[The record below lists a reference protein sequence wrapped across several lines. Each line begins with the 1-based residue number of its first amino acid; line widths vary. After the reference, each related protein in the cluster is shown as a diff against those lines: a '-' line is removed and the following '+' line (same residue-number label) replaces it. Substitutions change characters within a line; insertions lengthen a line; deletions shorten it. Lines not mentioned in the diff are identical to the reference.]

1 MLHELTLSI
10 PTQRSSDLLAADF
23 TVAEHNIDSISAYL
37 GSMPQGACEPHQY
50 ACAGYTL
57 QRTGP
62 PVRAGAGSCRWPGA
76 CSGVDHGFDRSE
88 EHTSELQSLMRTSS
102 AVFCLHKIQTLNTK
116 T

>member
-23 TVAEHNIDSISAYL
+23 TVAEHNIYSISAYL

-76 CSGVDHGFDRSE
+76 CSGVDHGFDPGRRRCAQPNNVALGQPWLSRPAA
-88 EHTSELQSLMRTSS
+88 L
-102 AVFCLHKIQTLNTK
+102 A
-116 T
+116 